1 MWLYLLYLHSYPF
14 YFVLSGNLLCVSFVL
29 SLYKIPIYS
38 GTSTKPVLC
47 CAVNCTA
54 THDSCFPP
62 DQAGGLLLYSVRA
75 LFWAKTMVPLTD
87 DSALLLYCCLV
98 SCALTGVMLSA
109 GIPVVRCSK
118 CLYFASVE
126 KWHKSWILKSCNVS
140 IKRLEG
146 ICKYLEMTVQ
156 FCAQKRNRHYEPS
169 GTPSNHILQHLSV
182 KLSDEIN
189 CIWDIFPLMETK
201 TQQMLSFLTL
211 CNIEDFRLLL

>member
-1 MWLYLLYLHSYPF
+1 MFIYRADIRCLIFPVQQCDF
-14 YFVLSGNLLCVSFVL
+14 IYFISIHILFTLCFLATFCVMAFVL

-38 GTSTKPVLC
+38 GTFTKPVLC

-62 DQAGGLLLYSVRA
+62 DQAGRLLLYSVLA

-87 DSALLLYCCLV
+87 DSALLLYCCSV

-126 KWHKSWILKSCNVS
+126 K
-140 IKRLEG
+140 
-146 ICKYLEMTVQ
+146 
-156 FCAQKRNRHYEPS
+156 
-169 GTPSNHILQHLSV
+169 
-182 KLSDEIN
+182 
-189 CIWDIFPLMETK
+189 
-201 TQQMLSFLTL
+201 
-211 CNIEDFRLLL
+211 